1 MRLGAPVPFDLV
13 NPQDYILDT
22 VKHGYRC
29 VGWPIA
35 NPIGCDVQQLLQ
47 TELGNHDIMIAE
59 VGAWSNPLSPN
70 RDTRRDAIAYCKSR
84 LALADE
90 VNAACCVNIAGSRG
104 DRWDGP
110 SALDFEPDTFDMI
123 VEVVQEIIDAVKPKR
138 TFYTLETMPHM
149 MPSSLTDYQRLLD
162 AVNRPA
168 FAVHFDPVNMLTSPG
183 VFFNHIGMIQE
194 FVGHFG
200 SKIKC
205 IHLKDAAIVA
215 GFPVAIQ
222 ECAPGLGVLDLSRV
236 LHVFSSIPHDICILL
251 EHLTTEQA
259 YRDAVL
265 AVRSA
270 AHQGGYIL

>member
-1 MRLGAPVPFDLV
+1 MRLGAPVPL
-13 NPQDYILDT
+13 NLCSPQDYILDA

-29 VGWPIA
+29 VAWPSA
-35 NPIGCDVQQLLQ
+35 SPMASDVQQSLQ
-47 TELGNHDIMIAE
+47 MELGNHDIIIAE

-70 RDTRRDAIAYCKSR
+70 PDTRRDAIAYCKSR

-104 DRWDGP
+104 ERWDGP
-110 SALDFEPDTFDMI
+110 SALDFEQDTFDMI
-123 VEVVQEIIDAVKPKR
+123 VEVVQEIIDAVKPQR
-138 TFYTLETMPHM
+138 SFYTLETMPHM
-149 MPSSLTDYQRLLD
+149 MPSTLAEYQRLFH
-162 AVNRPA
+162 AINRPA

-183 VFFNHIGMIQE
+183 IFFNHVGMIQD
-194 FVGHFG
+194 FVDHFG
-200 SKIKC
+200 NNIKS

-222 ECAPGLGVLDLSRV
+222 ECAPGLGTLDLAQV

-259 YRDAVL
+259 YRDASL
-265 AVRSA
+265 AVRA
-270 AHQGGYIL
+270 AALRAGCNL